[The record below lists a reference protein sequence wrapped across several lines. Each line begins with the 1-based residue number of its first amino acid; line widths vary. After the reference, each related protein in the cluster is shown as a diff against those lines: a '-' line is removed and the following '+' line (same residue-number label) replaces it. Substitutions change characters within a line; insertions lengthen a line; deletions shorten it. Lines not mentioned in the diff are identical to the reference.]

1 MRPDRGVKDERSSQ
15 FLTFWMG
22 EDAYALDILRV
33 REIRGW
39 SKPREILNVPKYIKG
54 VIEFRGGI
62 VPIVDLRMK
71 FSLGG
76 VNYSRETVVILVSIM
91 QAATARSKEG
101 DQQTG
106 NDHQQE
112 HVVGMVVDR
121 VADVL
126 DIKPEEIKAKPELG
140 SKLDTRYLRGL
151 VKTEEGMVLLIDVD
165 SLLDP
170 ETFSKVIE
178 ATDQ

>member
-1 MRPDRGVKDERSSQ
+1 MKQGQSASEERSSQ
-15 FLTFWMG
+15 FLTFRMG
-22 EDAYALDILRV
+22 EDAYGLDILRV

-71 FSLGG
+71 FSLGSG
-76 VNYSRETVVILVSIM
+76 PYDRETVVILVSIKHSVDD
-91 QAATARSKEG
+91 QAQ
-101 DQQTG
+101 D
-106 NDHQQE
+106 

-126 DIKPEEIKAKPELG
+126 DIKPAQIKAKPELG
-140 SKLDTRYLRGL
+140 SKLDTRYLKGL
-151 VKTEEGMVLLIDVD
+151 VNTAEGMVLLIDVD

-170 ETFSKVIE
+170 ETFFQVIE
-178 ATDQ
+178 ATDK

>member
-1 MRPDRGVKDERSSQ
+1 MRLERGVSDERSSQ

-76 VNYSRETVVILVSIM
+76 GGYNRETVVILVSIL
-91 QAATARSKEG
+91 
-101 DQQTG
+101 QTQ
-106 NDHQQE
+106 DDRQQE

-126 DIKPEEIKAKPELG
+126 DIKPEEIKAKPQLG

-151 VKTEEGMVLLIDVD
+151 VNTEDGMILLIDVD

-170 ETFSKVIE
+170 ETFSRVIE
-178 ATDQ
+178 ATD